1 MAHGDMLRR
10 LQRAQAQLT
19 AVNAAVLAAFTAQSG
34 YEPDGHR
41 SAMAWLV
48 NRTKMSRGAAA
59 GAVGWQRRLA
69 RHGVIAAAM
78 ATRKISESWGKD
90 IAAWTDPLPPLE
102 RDQAD
107 EILLE
112 AAVAGVPLED
122 LRALARSI
130 WETWKAQHP
139 DPDDGN
145 GGSGDEDGF
154 EDRRLRLGVTF
165 GGAGK
170 LTGDLTAGSAA
181 KLQAVF
187 DAVGKHLGPDDW
199 RSVEQRQHDA
209 LDEALSRL
217 IKSGLLPQ
225 SAGTDTLAQVIIP
238 FPALRGMHGASPA
251 EEQWIADNAGQPG
264 WLTGIGAEAAACD
277 ATIVPVVTGTVDWQ
291 AVDAMAER
299 VDRRAR
305 PGPRPRAM
313 RLHLRRLHLHP
324 ARPAGRRGEGQA
336 AAHLAGDG
344 RRRDVRPCRA
354 GRLPALP
361 AAGRP
366 VQQREPAAR
375 RRHAPDDIPDR
386 LRRAVILRDKH
397 CGWPGGCDVGPAGF
411 RGPPPRPPGPRAA
424 KPGSRTSGCI
434 ARSTTRC
441 ASTAAAGKSSCTPT
455 APAKP
460 SPRGEKSSAATARQA
475 IELRY
480 ERCPPSCDRGGSCP
494 RGHRAGPSRVL
505 HRRRA
510 REGRTRC
517 GQSRGLGHHR

>member
-1 MAHGDMLRR
+1 MPETGFGSAAAAAGMLDASLDYLAATDWASLGTQAHGEMLAQ

-59 GAVGWQRRLA
+59 GAIGWQRRLA

-90 IAAWTDPLPPLE
+90 IATWTDPLPPLE

-112 AAVAGVPLED
+112 AAAAGVPLED
-122 LRALARSI
+122 LRVLARSI

-145 GGSGDEDGF
+145 GEPGDEDGF

-170 LTGDLTAGSAA
+170 LTGDLAAGCAA
-181 KLQAVF
+181 KLQAIF
-187 DAVGKHLGPDDW
+187 DALGKHRGADDW

-238 FPALRGMHGASPA
+238 FPALRGLHGASPA
-251 EEQWIADNAGQPG
+251 EEQWMAGTAGQPG

-291 AVDAMAER
+291 AVDDDDAG

-305 PGPRPRAM
+305 PGPRPRAV
-313 RLHLRRLHLHP
+313 RLQLRRLHLP
-324 ARPAGRRGEGQA
+324 APGPDGRRGEGPA
-336 AAHLAGDG
+336 AAHPAGDG
-344 RRRDVRPCRA
+344 RRRDVRPDRA

-366 VQQREPAAR
+366 VQQREPAAGR
-375 RRHAPDDIPDR
+375 GPRPGHPGPHPPRGHLARQALRLARR
-386 LRRAVILRDKH
+386 LRR
-397 CGWPGGCDVGPAGF
+397 GP
-411 RGPPPRPPGPRAA
+411 RRERHPPPRNSGRRAA
-424 KPGSRTSGCI
+424 KPASRT
-434 ARSTTRC
+434 
-441 ASTAAAGKSSCTPT
+441 
-455 APAKP
+455 
-460 SPRGEKSSAATARQA
+460 
-475 IELRY
+475 
-480 ERCPPSCDRGGSCP
+480 
-494 RGHRAGPSRVL
+494 
-505 HRRRA
+505 
-510 REGRTRC
+510 
-517 GQSRGLGHHR
+517 

>member
-1 MAHGDMLRR
+1 MPETGFGSAADAAGQLEASLDYLAATDWVSLGTQAHGEMLAR

-59 GAVGWQRRLA
+59 GAIGWQRRLA

-90 IAAWTDPLPPLE
+90 IATWTDPLPPLE

-112 AAVAGVPLED
+112 AAAAGVPLED
-122 LRALARSI
+122 LRSLARSI

-145 GGSGDEDGF
+145 GEPGDEDGF

-170 LTGDLTAGSAA
+170 LTGDLAAGCAA
-181 KLQAVF
+181 KLQAIF
-187 DAVGKHLGPDDW
+187 DALGKHLGADDW

-251 EEQWIADNAGQPG
+251 EAEWMAGTAGQPG

-277 ATIVPVVTGTVDWQ
+277 ATIVPVVTGSVDWQ
-291 AVDAMAER
+291 AVDEMTQVWIGAHGL
-299 VDRRAR
+299 DRGREPCGCSCGGCTCSPPRRWTPRRRPGCGAPCWRWPPTRCPAR
-305 PGPRPRAM
+305 PGWPPTCGPGCWAPRTTARAC
-313 RLHLRRLHLHP
+313 RWTWAAP
-324 ARPAGRRGEGQA
+324 ATSRTTSAARSSCATSTAAGPA
-336 AAHLAGDG
+336 AATWA
-344 RRRDVRPCRA
+344 
-354 GRLPALP
+354 
-361 AAGRP
+361 
-366 VQQREPAAR
+366 
-375 RRHAPDDIPDR
+375 
-386 LRRAVILRDKH
+386 
-397 CGWPGGCDVGPAGF
+397 
-411 RGPPPRPPGPRAA
+411 PPGATSTTSNRGRRAA
-424 KPGSRTSGCI
+424 KP
-434 ARSTTRC
+434 
-441 ASTAAAGKSSCTPT
+441 ASMT
-455 APAKP
+455 
-460 SPRGEKSSAATARQA
+460 
-475 IELRY
+475 
-480 ERCPPSCDRGGSCP
+480 
-494 RGHRAGPSRVL
+494 
-505 HRRRA
+505 
-510 REGRTRC
+510 
-517 GQSRGLGHHR
+517 